1 MSIMI
6 TPMEDTSITITALGG
21 LGTIMTPTAA
31 TEALGMSGRRTLVTA
46 TPLTATAIRP
56 ESWDT
61 GGRMRG
67 IMRAVTLIITGSKRK
82 ENVNE

>member
-1 MSIMI
+1 M
-6 TPMEDTSITITALGG
+6 G
-21 LGTIMTPTAA
+21 
-31 TEALGMSGRRTLVTA
+31 TA
-46 TPLTATAIRP
+46 TMTTVTVILLVLSGI
-56 ESWDT
+56 